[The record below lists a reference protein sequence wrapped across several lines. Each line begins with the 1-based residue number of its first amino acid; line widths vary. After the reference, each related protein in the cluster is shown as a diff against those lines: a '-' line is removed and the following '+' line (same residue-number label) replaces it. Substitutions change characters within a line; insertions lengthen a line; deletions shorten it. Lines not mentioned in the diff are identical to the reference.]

1 MLRSLYAGIS
11 GMKANQVKLDVIGN
25 NIANVGTTA
34 FKSSRVR
41 FQDMVS
47 QSMSQALAPG
57 TNQGGVNPKQVGLG
71 VQVAGIDTM
80 VGQGMMQPTSR
91 NLDVAMDGEGY
102 LMVAKGQ
109 TPVKN
114 DSSVI
119 LKDNTV
125 DTTNGMDLF
134 YTRDGA
140 LTLDNEG
147 NLLNSDGLRVLGY
160 GIKDGAGKPSVDYID
175 GKPIITYVD
184 ADSKNIKTE
193 DQLIPLVIP
202 EKIYV
207 LTEATKAM
215 VTTTTTIEGQLPV
228 TTTVEGTGAEGTTI
242 DTTVTPNVTTTI
254 TNIPAI
260 PASTDEIRVRTFSI
274 EKDGVIKAV
283 LEGGKVAIL
292 GQIAV
297 ASFKNSAGL
306 SKVGGN
312 TYTNTSN
319 SGVAVVRTGKGAAV
333 DNSAGYGDM
342 LQGMLEMS
350 NVDLAEQFTD
360 MIITTR
366 AFQAAGKT
374 ITTGDEILQEIL
386 SLKR

>member
-11 GMKANQVKLDVIGN
+11 AMKANQVKLDVIGN

-34 FKSSRVR
+34 FKGSRVR

-47 QSMSQALAPG
+47 QTVSQALAPG
-57 TNQGGVNPKQVGLG
+57 ANQGGVNPRQVGLG

-102 LMVAKGQ
+102 LLLGKGL
-109 TPVKN
+109 TPIGSAAVGTAATG
-114 DSSVI
+114 VTAAGVL
-119 LKDNTV
+119 LKTDNTV
-125 DTTNGMDLF
+125 DSTNGMNLL

-160 GIKDGAGKPSVDYID
+160 AVSDATNTSLDYDATGKPVLNYA
-175 GKPIITYVD
+175 D
-184 ADSKNIKTE
+184 ADSQSLKTE
-193 DQLIPLVIP
+193 PMLIPLVIP
-202 EKIYV
+202 EKI
-207 LTEATKAM
+207 TDPSDATK
-215 VTTTTTIEGQLPV
+215 TLRI
-228 TTTVEGTGAEGTTI
+228 
-242 DTTVTPNVTTTI
+242 
-254 TNIPAI
+254 
-260 PASTDEIRVRTFSI
+260 RTFSI
-274 EKDGVIKAV
+274 EKDGMIKAV
-283 LEGGKVAIL
+283 LEDGKVAAL

-297 ASFKNSAGL
+297 ASFKNPAGL

-312 TYTNTSN
+312 ILQNTSN
-319 SGVAVVRTGKGAAV
+319 SGVAVMRTGKGEVDSMAGTTAVV
-333 DNSAGYGDM
+333 DNGKGYGDM

-350 NVDLAEQFTD
+350 NVDLSEQFTD
-360 MIITTR
+360 MIVTSR

-374 ITTGDEILQEIL
+374 ITTGDEILQDIL
-386 SLKR
+386 NLKR

>member
-34 FKSSRVR
+34 FKGSRVR

-57 TNQGGVNPKQVGLG
+57 VNQGGVNPKQVGLG

-80 VGQGMMQPTSR
+80 VSQGMMQPTSR

-109 TPVKN
+109 TPFKN
-114 DSSVI
+114 DNGVI

-125 DTTNGMDLF
+125 DTANGMDLF

-140 LTLDNEG
+140 LTLDNGG

-160 GIKDGAGKPSVDYID
+160 GLKDGTGKPSVDYID
-175 GKPIITYVD
+175 GNPIITYVS

-207 LTEATKAM
+207 LTEATIAKY
-215 VTTTTTIEGQLPV
+215 TTTTTKDGELPV
-228 TTTVEGTGAEGTTI
+228 TTTTDGTSTTPGTTI
-242 DTTVTPNVTTTI
+242 NAAGDTTTTI

-260 PASTDEIRVRTFSI
+260 PASTDEVRIRTFSI

-283 LEGGKVAIL
+283 LEGGKVSIL

-297 ASFKNSAGL
+297 ASFKNPAGL

-319 SGVAVVRTGKGAAV
+319 SGVAVVRTGQGSAV
-333 DNSAGYGDM
+333 DNSGGYGDM

-366 AFQAAGKT
+366 SFKAAGKT

>member
-34 FKSSRVR
+34 FKGSRVR

-57 TNQGGVNPKQVGLG
+57 TNQGGVNPRQVGLG
-71 VQVAGIDTM
+71 VQVAGIDTL
-80 VGQGMMQPTSR
+80 VSQGMMQPTSR

-102 LMVAKGQ
+102 LVVAKGQ
-109 TPVKN
+109 IPKGSAVPG
-114 DSSVI
+114 D
-119 LKDNTV
+119 DTV
-125 DTTNGMDLF
+125 APLPGGLTGVVGTTVGVGLNSDYTIGSTSDLNLS

-140 LTLDNEG
+140 LTLDNAG

-160 GIKDGAGKPSVDYID
+160 AISDGTSVSLDHDVI
-175 GKPIITYVD
+175 GNPIVTYVN
-184 ADSKNIKTE
+184 ADSKNIKSSPK
-193 DQLIPLVIP
+193 LVPLVIP

-207 LTEATKAM
+207 PKVE
-215 VTTTTTIEGQLPV
+215 PV
-228 TTTVEGTGAEGTTI
+228 TEDLTTDPPTIGVAASDATTLRI
-242 DTTVTPNVTTTI
+242 
-254 TNIPAI
+254 
-260 PASTDEIRVRTFSI
+260 RTFSI

-283 LEGGKVAIL
+283 LENGKVAIL

-297 ASFKNSAGL
+297 ASFKNPAGL
-306 SKVGGN
+306 SKMGGN
-312 TYTNTSN
+312 IYSNTSN
-319 SGVAVVRTGKGAAV
+319 SGAAVLRAGKGAIIDPTASPV
-333 DNSAGYGDM
+333 VTFNNGKGYGDM

-360 MIITTR
+360 MIVATR

-374 ITTGDEILQEIL
+374 ISTGDEILQDIIN
-386 SLKR
+386 LKR

>member
-11 GMKANQVKLDVIGN
+11 AMKANQVKLDVIGN
-25 NIANVGTTA
+25 NIANVGTTS

-57 TNQGGVNPKQVGLG
+57 VNQGGVNPKQVGLG

-91 NLDVAMDGEGY
+91 NLDVAIDGEGY

-109 TPVKN
+109 TPVIN
-114 DSSVI
+114 DNGVI

-125 DTTNGMDLF
+125 EATNGMDLF

-140 LTLDNEG
+140 LTLDNGG

-160 GIKDGAGKPSVDYID
+160 GIKDGTGVPSVDYIN
-175 GKPIITYVD
+175 GKPIITYVN
-184 ADSKNIKTE
+184 ADSENIQAE

-207 LTEATKAM
+207 LTAATLAK
-215 VTTTTTIEGQLPV
+215 VTTTKTVDGELPE
-228 TTTVEGTGAEGTTI
+228 TTTVDGTGTEGTTI
-242 DTTVTPNVTTTI
+242 DAGPPKTTTTI
-254 TNIPAI
+254 TNTPAI
-260 PASTDEIRVRTFSI
+260 PASTDEVRIRTFSI

-297 ASFKNSAGL
+297 VSFKNPAGL

-319 SGVAVVRTGKGAAV
+319 SGAAVVRSGQGAAV

-386 SLKR
+386 NLKR

>member
-1 MLRSLYAGIS
+1 MLRSLYSGIS

-57 TNQGGVNPKQVGLG
+57 ANQGGVNPKQVGLG

-102 LMVAKGQ
+102 LMVAKGR
-109 TPVKN
+109 TP
-114 DSSVI
+114 D
-119 LKDNTV
+119 
-125 DTTNGMDLF
+125 TNGAGVGVDPTEHTANAPSGTDVL

-140 LTLDNEG
+140 LTLDKEG

-160 GIKDGAGKPSVDYID
+160 AIDDTTGAPSIEYTAGVP
-175 GKPIITYVD
+175 KLNFVN
-184 ADSKNIKTE
+184 ADSKTLQPSIT
-193 DQLIPLVIP
+193 LVPLVIP
-202 EKIYV
+202 EKIFV
-207 LTEATKAM
+207 P
-215 VTTTTTIEGQLPV
+215 GD
-228 TTTVEGTGAEGTTI
+228 GA
-242 DTTVTPNVTTTI
+242 
-254 TNIPAI
+254 AI
-260 PASTDEIRVRTFSI
+260 PPTVDGDVRVKTFSI
-274 EKDGVIKAV
+274 EKDGVVKAI

-297 ASFKNSAGL
+297 ASFKNPAGL

-312 TYTNTSN
+312 IYQNTSN
-319 SGVAVVRTGKGAAV
+319 SGAPIVRTGKNTDV
-333 DNSAGYGDM
+333 TVIDNGGGYGDM

-360 MIITTR
+360 MIIASR

-374 ITTGDEILQEIL
+374 ITTGDEILQDIIN
-386 SLKR
+386 LKR